1 MPRREKRGP
10 SPFLSHLA
18 IVVALLGVA
27 VASGPRAVEAAEG
40 LPRIE
45 GPLTLEQAV
54 ALALGKSLRVKA
66 ADADTRAMDSMRKE
80 ALAPFWPQLSANGYL
95 NEQRL
100 GPNVYTSAGNTMAR
114 NFQVFS
120 GDQNRDGNFTAM
132 YSLFAGGRDYYGY
145 KAATARA
152 DAARQMLQG
161 TGVDVAMQTRLDY
174 IAALREAE
182 NAGVTGDLLKAV
194 EERLRVT
201 REMFDAGR
209 IPRYYLL
216 RDETERAN
224 TIQMEAM
231 ARSRADQALIAL
243 KTTLGVDLSSPITL
257 ADPLEYRPVKVSV
270 EDGIRQASE
279 GHPDLKA
286 AVKQRQAAE
295 SEVRAAYS
303 NYFPQIS
310 AAFMNDWIWS
320 RNRNEP
326 KTTDNGYSVGVV
338 MTLPIFDGFMR
349 ENGVTTAKARL
360 DKTIQAEALVR
371 QQIAKEVNQTA
382 LMLTAAE
389 KGVEASKF
397 GLDQAEEE
405 FRIVQ
410 ERFAS
415 GRGIQVEILDAQA
428 SVTRARFNQVA
439 ALADYN
445 SALAMWIKA
454 TGRTR

>member
-1 MPRREKRGP
+1 
-10 SPFLSHLA
+10 LTVA
-18 IVVALLGVA
+18 IAA
-27 VASGPRAVEAAEG
+27 GPRAARAAEG

-45 GPLTLEQAV
+45 GPLTQEQAV
-54 ALALGKSLRVKA
+54 ALALEKSLRVKA
-66 ADADTRAMDSMRKE
+66 ANADARAMDSMRKE

-120 GDQNRDGNFTAM
+120 ADQNRDGNFTAM

-145 KAATARA
+145 KAAAARA
-152 DAARQMLQG
+152 DAGKQMLQG

-174 IAALREAE
+174 IASLREAE
-182 NAGVTGDLLKAV
+182 NARVTGDLLTAV
-194 EERLRVT
+194 DERLRVM
-201 REMFDAGR
+201 REMFEAGR
-209 IPRYYLL
+209 VPRYYLL
-216 RDETERAN
+216 RDESERAN
-224 TIQMEAM
+224 VVQMDAM
-231 ARSRADQALIAL
+231 ARSRAEQALIAL
-243 KTTLGVDLSSPITL
+243 KTTLGVSLASPITL
-257 ADPLEYRPVKVSV
+257 ADALEYKPVKVSV
-270 EDGIRQASE
+270 EEGIRQASE
-279 GHPDLKA
+279 AHPEIKA
-286 AVKQRQAAE
+286 AVKQREAAE

-310 AAFMNDWIWS
+310 AAFMNDWVWS
-320 RNRNEP
+320 RARNET

-349 ENGVTTAKARL
+349 ENGVTTARAKL
-360 DKTIQAEALVR
+360 DKADQAEGLAR
-371 QQIAKEVNQTA
+371 QQVAKDVSQTA

-428 SVTRARFNQVA
+428 SVTRARFNVVA

-445 SALAMWIKA
+445 SALAMWFKT
-454 TGRTR
+454 TGRVR

>member
-1 MPRREKRGP
+1 MPHRDQRG
-10 SPFLSHLA
+10 SSLFLLHLA
-18 IVVALLGVA
+18 IVVALLGA
-27 VASGPRAVEAAEG
+27 ALAGGPRAVEAGEG

-45 GPLTLEQAV
+45 GPLSLEQAV
-54 ALALGKSLRVKA
+54 ALALEKSLRVKA

-182 NAGVTGDLLKAV
+182 NARVTGDLLKAV

-224 TIQMEAM
+224 TIQMDAM
-231 ARSRADQALIAL
+231 ARSRAEQVLIAL

-257 ADPLEYRPVKVSV
+257 ADTLEYKPVKVSV

-279 GHPDLKA
+279 VHPDLKA

-326 KTTDNGYSVGVV
+326 KTTDNGYSVGIV

-349 ENGVTTAKARL
+349 ENGVTTAKAKL
-360 DKTIQAEALVR
+360 DKTIQAEEIAR

-428 SVTRARFNQVA
+428 SVTRARFNVVA
-439 ALADYN
+439 TLADYN

-454 TGRTR
+454 TGRTH